1 MIISRSRY
9 INYFSVIKK
18 YYCDLTGI
26 MKMNLEIVL
35 LVCQKLKM
43 ANAQFQQLVTLRN
56 STSKD
61 HYGYSDEKFGLTKTH
76 CQHY

>member
-1 MIISRSRY
+1 
-9 INYFSVIKK
+9 
-18 YYCDLTGI
+18 
-26 MKMNLEIVL
+26 MNLEIVL